1 MTVLTALLLPF
12 RVNYLQSCTKT
23 KHGLNEP
30 SSGEGR
36 NGLNFYILALLC
48 KVNLE
53 GHGSF
58 ASMMVMDYI

>member
-1 MTVLTALLLPF
+1 MVLTALLLPF
-12 RVNYLQSCTKT
+12 RVNYLQSCTK
-23 KHGLNEP
+23 HSLNEP